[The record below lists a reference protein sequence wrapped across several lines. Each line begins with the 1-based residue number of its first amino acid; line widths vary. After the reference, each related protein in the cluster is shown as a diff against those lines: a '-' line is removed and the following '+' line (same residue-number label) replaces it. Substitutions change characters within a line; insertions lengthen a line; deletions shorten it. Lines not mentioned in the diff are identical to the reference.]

1 MKKKKNAL
9 RNSFFFILLFFTTV
23 IFIWLLN
30 DFLMPLFWAT
40 TFAVLFFPIF
50 KAIKR
55 RLKEKAALSS
65 LLTILLIIL
74 IVIIPAFFVGLAV
87 SKQLTSFYNQYVAD
101 GVSIREA
108 TKYVENN
115 LPGIIN
121 FLERYGINIDN
132 IKNSIS
138 GAVVSSG
145 QYLATRAFGIGG
157 NVAKFFLLF
166 FITFYLLFFFL
177 KDGEKLI
184 ETIIRV
190 LPLGDEREKLLL
202 SKFAEVSKATIK
214 STFVVGI
221 IQGTLGGIAFWMLGI
236 DGAVLWGVIMTIL
249 SILPAVGS
257 GLVWAPAAVVLI
269 LSGSWI
275 KGVILLII
283 GSFIIGLVD
292 NFLRPIL
299 VGRDTKMPDY
309 LILLST
315 LGGLTLF
322 GISGFVIGPII
333 ASLFLTVWQIF
344 MNDYSTPD

>member
-1 MKKKKNAL
+1 
-9 RNSFFFILLFFTTV
+9 
-23 IFIWLLN
+23 
-30 DFLMPLFWAT
+30 
-40 TFAVLFFPIF
+40 
-50 KAIKR
+50 
-55 RLKEKAALSS
+55 
-65 LLTILLIIL
+65 
-74 IVIIPAFFVGLAV
+74 
-87 SKQLTSFYNQYVAD
+87 
-101 GVSIREA
+101 
-108 TKYVENN
+108 
-115 LPGIIN
+115 
-121 FLERYGINIDN
+121 
-132 IKNSIS
+132 
-138 GAVVSSG
+138 
-145 QYLATRAFGIGG
+145 
-157 NVAKFFLLF
+157 
-166 FITFYLLFFFL
+166 
-177 KDGEKLI
+177 
-184 ETIIRV
+184 
-190 LPLGDEREKLLL
+190 
-202 SKFAEVSKATIK
+202 
-214 STFVVGI
+214 
-221 IQGTLGGIAFWMLGI
+221 
-236 DGAVLWGVIMTIL
+236 VLWGVIMTIL